1 MTYNIFQRSSSII
14 LTNDEGNNKEKK
26 KLWYEFQATYTSTY
40 TYFGHKIH
48 LNVTLI
54 SIIVLQSFSL
64 PHRQWVMY
72 ELGCSD
78 LYASWP
84 ESPVWVYGGWL
95 REMPQKSRHVLPSLC
110 SAACTCVSASW
121 LSHQFTTVWKSN
133 LECGSCCHAQARA
146 QPKR

>member
-1 MTYNIFQRSSSII
+1 MMKGTI
-14 LTNDEGNNKEKK
+14 EKRICAMNFR
-26 KLWYEFQATYTSTY
+26 LTYTFTY

-48 LNVTLI
+48 LNVALI

-72 ELGCSD
+72 VLGCSN

-84 ESPVWVYGGWL
+84 ESPVWLYGGWL
-95 REMPQKSRHVLPSLC
+95 REKPQKRRHVLPSLC
-110 SAACTCVSASW
+110 SGVCTCVFASW
-121 LSHQFTTVWKSN
+121 LSHQITTVWKSN
-133 LECGSCCHAQARA
+133 LACGSCCHAKAHA